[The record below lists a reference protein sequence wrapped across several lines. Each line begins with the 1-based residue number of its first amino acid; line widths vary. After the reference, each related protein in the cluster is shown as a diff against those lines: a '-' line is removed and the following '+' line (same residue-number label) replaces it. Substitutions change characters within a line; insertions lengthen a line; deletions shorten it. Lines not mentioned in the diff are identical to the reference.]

1 MSGRIDMFIFNTSF
15 YIYRTT
21 KTPLCL
27 NDTIVVVLVWYLDLQ
42 LSMQSVPITTNV
54 VSSNPAQAMYV
65 IKFVSDLRQVGTPVS
80 SINKDVVESG
90 IKYHNPL
97 L

>member
-1 MSGRIDMFIFNTSF
+1 MSDRMDMFIFNTSF
-15 YIYRTT
+15 YIYQTT

-27 NDTIVVVLVWYLDLQ
+27 NDTIVLVLVWYLDLQ

-54 VSSNPAQAMYV
+54 VSSNSAQAMYV
-65 IKFVSDLRQVGTPVS
+65 IKFVSDLRQVGTPLS

-90 IKYHNPL
+90 VKYHNPL

>member
-1 MSGRIDMFIFNTSF
+1 MSDRMDMFIFNTYF
-15 YIYRTT
+15 YIYQTP
-21 KTPLCL
+21 KTLLCL
-27 NDTIVVVLVWYLDLQ
+27 KDTIVLVLVWYLDLQ

-90 IKYHNPL
+90 VKYHNPL